1 MGLLALLV
9 VIVIVLGLFAP
20 AKLTGA
26 SGSFGQA
33 VRAFKKGLKGETDKE
48 SAKPGRQRRT

>member
-9 VIVIVLGLFAP
+9 IVVIVLALFAP

-26 SGSFGQA
+26 SGSFGHA
-33 VRAFKKGLKGETDKE
+33 VRAFKKGLNGETDKE
-48 SAKPGRQRRT
+48 SGKRGRQRRT

>member
-9 VIVIVLGLFAP
+9 LVVIVLALFAP

-26 SGSFGQA
+26 GGSFGHI
-33 VRAFKKGLKGETDKE
+33 VRAFKEGLNGGNDKQ
-48 SAKPGRQRRT
+48 SGKPGRQRRD